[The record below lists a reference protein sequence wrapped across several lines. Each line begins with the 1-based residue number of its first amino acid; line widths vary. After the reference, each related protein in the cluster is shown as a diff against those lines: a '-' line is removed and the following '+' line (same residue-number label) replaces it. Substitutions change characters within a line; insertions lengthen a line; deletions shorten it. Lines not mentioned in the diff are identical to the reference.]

1 MREYEFRW
9 YDTDVKSFDIK
20 TMKYD
25 DEKQARLKALEICK
39 NHKCHH
45 VGITSFDNDYWF
57 SEIIECINGNYAV
70 AKTSLEVTTM
80 GGHPIDYFI
89 LKPDG
94 STGRKV
100 TRKYFWKIK
109 EIEKKGE

>member
-9 YDTDVKSFDIK
+9 YDTDVKSIGIK

-25 DEKQARLKALEICK
+25 DEKQVRLEALEIFKNCK
-39 NHKCHH
+39 CPH

-70 AKTSLEVTTM
+70 VKASLEVTM
-80 GGHPIDYFI
+80 GGGHPMDYSI

-100 TRKYFWKIK
+100 TRRYFWKVN
-109 EIEKKGE
+109 E